1 MSTIVVHRDKPTQY
15 GAVTRV
21 KGHRAPVPKKMGR
34 KENVLKAKSKR
45 FNLIKTKLAEKNG
58 NRNRDKGVLV
68 DIGPSLHNSNDTVG
82 ALEAMDEFE
91 DGASEEKEDCTL
103 LGRHH
108 ELSSKIQELEMLAED
123 FRGKVGELTQQFEG
137 LQEDIEEL
145 VLKCEGNQQNY
156 WMALDALKEEK
167 ATVDRYAGFLAN
179 AEIENTLLRQCVPKE
194 DQDAASAFSQARP
207 GSY

>member
-1 MSTIVVHRDKPTQY
+1 M
-15 GAVTRV
+15 
-21 KGHRAPVPKKMGR
+21 
-34 KENVLKAKSKR
+34 N
-45 FNLIKTKLAEKNG
+45 
-58 NRNRDKGVLV
+58 
-68 DIGPSLHNSNDTVG
+68 
-82 ALEAMDEFE
+82 EFE
-91 DGASEEKEDCTL
+91 DGASEEKEDRTL

-145 VLKCEGNQQNY
+145 VLQCEGNQQDY
-156 WMALDALKEEK
+156 WMALAALKEEK
-167 ATVDRYAGFLAN
+167 ATVDKYAGFLAN
-179 AEIENTLLRQCVPKE
+179 TEIENTLLRRCVPKE